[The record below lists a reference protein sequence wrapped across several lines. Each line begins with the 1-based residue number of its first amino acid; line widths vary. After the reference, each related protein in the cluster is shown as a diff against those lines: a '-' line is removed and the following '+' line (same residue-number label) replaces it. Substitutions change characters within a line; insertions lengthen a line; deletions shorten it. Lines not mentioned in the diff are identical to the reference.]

1 MNDELINSAVSFLRD
16 PNVASAAL
24 AKKVEFLES
33 KGLNQEEIEE
43 ALKRVNES
51 DSSATITPSTSNTTT
66 STTTN
71 SQHASQPQ
79 PQLPI
84 YYYNVAPPVPE
95 RSWKDYFIMASA
107 TVGVTYGLYQVVTKY
122 LVPSII
128 PPSQSS
134 IEQDK
139 EVINE
144 EFIKIDKILEQLT
157 KEQEEIK
164 AANEEKL
171 KDIDT
176 VIENINDFLARY
188 NKDKFNFDDNLKLMR
203 LEIDNLSNSIE
214 KNMKLNKEDVNY
226 ELVGLKDELQSL
238 KNLIQVRGASSS
250 GSGGSSGAAGANGT
264 SGNTGRNIAPVS
276 SIPSASEILKRA
288 KAKNETP
295 PVATSSTTS
304 SASTAEP
311 PASAAQPTTKS
322 SYSQTSKSKADD
334 TANPK
339 ELGERS
345 GGWSVGKVS
354 SAGIP
359 AWQMKHRETELKA
372 ESNEDANLASAIP
385 AWQKEQAKSEAE
397 IDNKIKSAGIP
408 PWQLHSAANNKLDDK
423 SEDKSSS
430 GIPSWQSAASTTNV

>member
-1 MNDELINSAVSFLRD
+1 MNEELINSAVSFLRD

-24 AKKVEFLES
+24 TKKVEFLES

-43 ALKRVNES
+43 ALKRVNEP
-51 DSSATITPSTSNTTT
+51 DSSSSSNLTPSASNTTT
-66 STTTN
+66 GSH
-71 SQHASQPQ
+71 QQQQQQPPQ
-79 PQLPI
+79 QLPI
-84 YYYNVAPPVPE
+84 DYYNVAPPVPE
-95 RSWKDYFIMASA
+95 RSWKDYFIMATA
-107 TVGVTYGLYQVVTKY
+107 TAGITYGLYQVVTKY

-144 EFIKIDKILEQLT
+144 EFIKIDKILEQLS

-164 AANEEKL
+164 TANEEKL

-238 KNLIQVRGASSS
+238 KNLIQVRANSSSS
-250 GSGGSSGAAGANGT
+250 GGAGGAGANGA
-264 SGNTGRNIAPVS
+264 SSNAGRNIAPVS

-295 PVATSSTTS
+295 VTTPSASVPAPSASSEKVSAPSTTS
-304 SASTAEP
+304 KEEAVVPEV
-311 PASAAQPTTKS
+311 PADRT
-322 SYSQTSKSKADD
+322 
-334 TANPK
+334 
-339 ELGERS
+339 
-345 GGWSVGKVS
+345 GGWSVGKVA

-359 AWQMKHRETELKA
+359 AWQMKHREAELKE
-372 ESNEDANLASAIP
+372 ESSEDKTSSIP
-385 AWQKEQAKSEAE
+385 AWQKEQSKSEAE
-397 IDNKIKSAGIP
+397 INDKIKSAGIP
-408 PWQLHSAANNKLDDK
+408 PWQLPSASNK
-423 SEDKSSS
+423 SEGNSEQKDSAV
-430 GIPSWQSAASTTNV
+430 PSWQSAASTTSV

>member
-24 AKKVEFLES
+24 TKKVEFLES

-43 ALKRVNES
+43 ALKRVNEPE
-51 DSSATITPSTSNTTT
+51 SSSSTSVTPSSSNTTT
-66 STTTN
+66 TSH
-71 SQHASQPQ
+71 QQSQPQ
-79 PQLPI
+79 QQQLPI
-84 YYYNVAPPVPE
+84 DYYNVAPPVPE
-95 RSWKDYFIMASA
+95 RSWKDYFIMATA
-107 TVGVTYGLYQVVTKY
+107 TAGVTYGLYQVVTKY

-164 AANEEKL
+164 TANEEKL

-188 NKDKFNFDDNLKLMR
+188 NKDKFTFDDNLKLMR

-226 ELVGLKDELQSL
+226 ELIGLKDELQSL
-238 KNLIQVRGASSS
+238 KNLIQVRGANS
-250 GSGGSSGAAGANGT
+250 SGGSAGAGVSNGA
-264 SGNTGRNIAPVS
+264 SNNAGRNIAPVS

-288 KAKNETP
+288 KAKNEAPTAAP
-295 PVATSSTTS
+295 SPS
-304 SASTAEP
+304 SASSAP
-311 PASAAQPTTKS
+311 SAATTTQQAS
-322 SYSQTSKSKADD
+322 STPSQAPATTSKDE
-334 TANPK
+334 TPK
-339 ELGERS
+339 PEGSGDRL
-345 GGWSVGKVS
+345 GGWSLGKVT

-359 AWQMKHRETELKA
+359 AWQMKHREQELHD
-372 ESNEDANLASAIP
+372 ELGQGNELSSSIP
-385 AWQKEQAKSEAE
+385 AWQKDGAKSETKTEAE
-397 IDNKIKSAGIP
+397 IDEKIKSAGIP
-408 PWQLHSAANNKLDDK
+408 PWQLPSAENKSAAGEK
-423 SEDKSSS
+423 SDEKTS
-430 GIPSWQSAASTTNV
+430 GIPSWQNAASTTGV

>member
-1 MNDELINSAVSFLRD
+1 MNEELINSAVSFLRD

-24 AKKVEFLES
+24 TKKVEFLES

-43 ALKRVNES
+43 ALKRVNEPE
-51 DSSATITPSTSNTTT
+51 SSSSSSITPSTSNTTT
-66 STTTN
+66 TSL
-71 SQHASQPQ
+71 QLPPQ
-79 PQLPI
+79 QLPI
-84 YYYNVAPPVPE
+84 DYYNVAPPVPE
-95 RSWKDYFIMASA
+95 RTWKDYFIMATA
-107 TVGVTYGLYQVVTKY
+107 TAGVTYGLYQIVTKY

-164 AANEEKL
+164 TANEEKL

-188 NKDKFNFDDNLKLMR
+188 NRDKFNFDDNLKLMR

-250 GSGGSSGAAGANGT
+250 SNGATAANGA
-264 SGNTGRNIAPVS
+264 SSNTGRTIAPVS

-288 KAKNETP
+288 KAKNEAP
-295 PVATSSTTS
+295 ATSSSTLSASSTAPTAPTALAAKQTTS
-304 SASTAEP
+304 TSPTASTSKDEAVIPEV
-311 PASAAQPTTKS
+311 PADRA
-322 SYSQTSKSKADD
+322 
-334 TANPK
+334 
-339 ELGERS
+339 

-359 AWQMKHRETELKA
+359 AWQMKHREEELK
-372 ESNEDANLASAIP
+372 EGSSGDKDLASVIP
-385 AWQKEQAKSEAE
+385 AWQKDQAKSEAE
-397 IDNKIKSAGIP
+397 IDDKIKSAGIP
-408 PWQLHSAANNKLDDK
+408 PWQLPSAANKADDK
-423 SEDKSSS
+423 LEEKNS
-430 GIPSWQSAASTTNV
+430 GIPLWQSAASTTNV

>member
-1 MNDELINSAVSFLRD
+1 MNEELINSAVSFLRD

-24 AKKVEFLES
+24 TKKVEFLES

-43 ALKRVNES
+43 ALKRVNEPE
-51 DSSATITPSTSNTTT
+51 SSSSSSITPSTSNTTT
-66 STTTN
+66 TSL
-71 SQHASQPQ
+71 QQAPQ
-79 PQLPI
+79 QLPI
-84 YYYNVAPPVPE
+84 DYYNVAPPVPE
-95 RSWKDYFIMASA
+95 RSWKDYFIMATA
-107 TVGVTYGLYQVVTKY
+107 TAGVTYGLYQIVTKY

-164 AANEEKL
+164 TANEEKL

-188 NKDKFNFDDNLKLMR
+188 NRDKFNFDDNLKLMR

-250 GSGGSSGAAGANGT
+250 SSGATAANGA
-264 SGNTGRNIAPVS
+264 SNNTGRTIAPVS

-288 KAKNETP
+288 KTKNETP
-295 PVATSSTTS
+295 ATSSPTTLAS
-304 SASTAEP
+304 SA
-311 PASAAQPTTKS
+311 ASAAPVAKQTTSTS
-322 SYSQTSKSKADD
+322 STASTPKDEAVIPEVPADR
-334 TANPK
+334 A
-339 ELGERS
+339 

-359 AWQMKHRETELKA
+359 AWQMKHREEELK
-372 ESNEDANLASAIP
+372 EGSSGDKDLASVIP
-385 AWQKEQAKSEAE
+385 AWQKDQAKSEAE
-397 IDNKIKSAGIP
+397 IDDKIKSAGIP
-408 PWQLHSAANNKLDDK
+408 PWQLPLAANKSDDK
-423 SEDKSSS
+423 SEEKNS